1 MNDHPTTDT
10 PALPHTASTLKG
22 LIIRLH
28 GYIGLLIGPFILFAA
43 LTGTLYALT
52 PALEQAIYHQA
63 LTTAPA
69 ASAEDAT
76 PAPLERQISAAQAYL
91 ADDRAPHAV
100 RPAPEPGTTTR
111 VMFTDPSLAGG
122 EHRAIFIDP
131 ESLAVRGD
139 LTVYGTSGVLPLRRF
154 IDGLHRNLMQG
165 DIGRLYSELAASW
178 LWLAALGG
186 LAIWAFSPS
195 PRVDS
200 HKQTRT
206 AKRLRTRR
214 RHGLLGLVLL
224 VGLLALSA
232 TGLTWSQWAGGNVF
246 TLLKAGGWGTP
257 RVSLD
262 LGTPP
267 TATDAHAEH
276 QASHA
281 QPARLTAGDIDRVL
295 AVARAAGLD
304 AGRIELRLPGP
315 DQAWKVREI
324 DRGWPSQ
331 VDEVAIHPQ
340 RLEVLDR
347 VRFEDYSLP
356 AKLTRWGIDAHMGV
370 LFGLPNQLMLAGLGL
385 GILVMVSWGYAMW
398 WRRRNPDAGQ
408 ALWPLLRRL
417 PPATLIALGVI
428 AAGLGVAMPVLGVSL
443 LALLAIDGLR
453 RDRRAAVR
461 EAASG
466 SR

>member
-1 MNDHPTTDT
+1 MTEHAT
-10 PALPHTASTLKG
+10 ASPHTASTLKA

-28 GYIGLLIGPFILFAA
+28 GYIGLMVGPFILFAA

-52 PALEQAIYHQA
+52 PALEKAIYHEA
-63 LTTAPA
+63 LTTDPTESTADVA
-69 ASAEDAT
+69 
-76 PAPLERQISAAQAYL
+76 PAPLAEQIAAAQAYL
-91 ADDRAPHAV
+91 GDDRAPSAI

-111 VMFTDPSLAGG
+111 VMFNDPSLEGG

-131 ESLAVRGD
+131 TSLAVRGD

-154 IDGLHRNLMQG
+154 IDQLHRNLMQG

-195 PRVDS
+195 PRVDAG
-200 HKQTRT
+200 KQTRT

-214 RHGLLGLVLL
+214 RHSLLGLVLL
-224 VGLLALSA
+224 IGLLALSA
-232 TGLTWSQWAGGNVF
+232 TGMTWSKWAGANFF

-262 LGTPP
+262 LGAPS
-267 TATDAHAEH
+267 ATNAHADH
-276 QASHA
+276 QAAHTQTA
-281 QPARLTAGDIDRVL
+281 LFDAGDADRVL
-295 AVARAAGLD
+295 AAARHAGLD
-304 AGRIELRLPGP
+304 AGKIELRVPGP
-315 DQAWKVREI
+315 GQAWKVREI
-324 DRGWPSQ
+324 DRSWPSQ
-331 VDEVAIHPQ
+331 VDEVAVNPHTFAVIDQ
-340 RLEVLDR
+340 
-347 VRFEDYSLP
+347 VRFVDYPLP

-370 LFGLPNQLMLAGLGL
+370 LFGLPNQLLLAALGV
-385 GILVMVSWGYAMW
+385 GIIVMVCWGYVMW
-398 WRRRNPDAGQ
+398 WRRRQPNAGQ

-417 PPATLIALGVI
+417 PPATLITLGVI
-428 AAGLGVAMPVLGVSL
+428 ALGLGVAMPVMGVSL
-443 LALLAIDGLR
+443 LVLLAIDGLR
-453 RDRRAAVR
+453 GDKRAAAS

>member
-1 MNDHPTTDT
+1 MNEHPTTEAA
-10 PALPHTASTLKG
+10 ALPRTTSTLKS

-28 GYIGLLIGPFILFAA
+28 GYIGLLVGPFILFAA

-52 PALEQAIYHQA
+52 PALEQAIYQEA
-63 LTTAPA
+63 LATDSAESGTAPA
-69 ASAEDAT
+69 SLVQQIAAARTYLDAD
-76 PAPLERQISAAQAYL
+76 L
-91 ADDRAPHAV
+91 AVSAV
-100 RPAPEPGTTTR
+100 RPAPEPGATTR
-111 VMFTDPSLAGG
+111 VMFADPSLDPG

-154 IDGLHRNLMQG
+154 IDHLHRNLMQG

-186 LAIWAFSPS
+186 LAIWAFSATPK
-195 PRVDS
+195 VDAR
-200 HKQTRT
+200 KKTRT
-206 AKRLRTRR
+206 AQRLRTRR
-214 RHGLLGLVLL
+214 RHSLLGLTLL

-232 TGLTWSQWAGGNVF
+232 TGMTWSKWAGANFF

-257 RVSLD
+257 RVSLE
-262 LGTPP
+262 LGESVAADP
-267 TATDAHAEH
+267 HAEH
-276 QASHA
+276 QASHSQQA
-281 QPARLTAGDIDRVL
+281 PLETDDIDRVL
-295 AVARAAGLD
+295 AVARQAGLD
-304 AGRIELRLPGP
+304 AGKIELRVPGP
-315 DQAWKVREI
+315 GQAWKVREI

-340 RLEVLDR
+340 GLEVLER
-347 VRFEDYSLP
+347 VRFEDYPLP

-370 LFGLPNQLMLAGLGL
+370 LFGLPNQLLLAGLGI
-385 GILVMVSWGYAMW
+385 GIIVMVSWGYMMW
-398 WRRRNPDAGQ
+398 WRRRQPGNGQ

-417 PPATLIALGVI
+417 PPATLTGLGVI
-428 AAGLGVAMPVLGVSL
+428 ALGLGIAMPVMGVSL
-443 LALLAIDGLR
+443 VVLLAIDGLR
-453 RDRRAAVR
+453 RDKRMPAS

>member
-1 MNDHPTTDT
+1 MTEHAT
-10 PALPHTASTLKG
+10 ASPHTASTLKA

-28 GYIGLLIGPFILFAA
+28 GYIGLMVGPFILFAA

-52 PALEQAIYHQA
+52 PALEKAIYHEA
-63 LTTAPA
+63 LTTDPTESTADVA
-69 ASAEDAT
+69 
-76 PAPLERQISAAQAYL
+76 PAPLAEQIAAAQAYL
-91 ADDRAPHAV
+91 GDDRAPSAI

-111 VMFTDPSLAGG
+111 VMFNDPSLEGG

-131 ESLAVRGD
+131 TSLAVRGD

-154 IDGLHRNLMQG
+154 IDQLHRNLMQG

-195 PRVDS
+195 PRVDAG
-200 HKQTRT
+200 KQTRT

-214 RHGLLGLVLL
+214 RHSLLGLVLL
-224 VGLLALSA
+224 IGLLALSA
-232 TGLTWSQWAGGNVF
+232 TGMTWSKWAGANFF

-262 LGTPP
+262 LGAPS
-267 TATDAHAEH
+267 ATNAHADH
-276 QASHA
+276 QAAHTQTA
-281 QPARLTAGDIDRVL
+281 LFDAGDADRVL
-295 AVARAAGLD
+295 AAARHAGLD
-304 AGRIELRLPGP
+304 AGNIELRVPGP
-315 DQAWKVREI
+315 GQAWKVREI
-324 DRGWPSQ
+324 DRSWPSQ
-331 VDEVAIHPQ
+331 VDEVAVNPHTFAVIDQ
-340 RLEVLDR
+340 
-347 VRFEDYSLP
+347 VRFVDYPLP

-370 LFGLPNQLMLAGLGL
+370 LFGLPNQLLLAALGV
-385 GILVMVSWGYAMW
+385 GIIVMVCWGYVMW
-398 WRRRNPDAGQ
+398 WRRRQPNAGQ

-417 PPATLIALGVI
+417 PPATLITLGVI
-428 AAGLGVAMPVLGVSL
+428 ALGLGVAMPVMGVSL
-443 LALLAIDGLR
+443 LVLLAIDGLR
-453 RDRRAAVR
+453 GDKRAAAS